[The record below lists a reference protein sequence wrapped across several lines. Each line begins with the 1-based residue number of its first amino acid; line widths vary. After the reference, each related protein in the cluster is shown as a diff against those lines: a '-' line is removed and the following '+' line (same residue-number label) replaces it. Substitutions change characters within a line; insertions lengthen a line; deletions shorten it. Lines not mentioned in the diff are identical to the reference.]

1 VPIPRSSEGK
11 PLHNPCIHQ
20 GNCCF
25 YIQLIYFVAMDWY
38 RSKLILETEDPSNF
52 QPIFDKWEEI
62 TESRSLLQAFLP
74 LSDGGTRLYEWGC
87 CSQEDSLSPEGFFE
101 NVGQNELPVN
111 TRKLEATFTTKL
123 FNPYIGYR
131 RLSYALQG
139 ILVTLFDPDLTKE
152 NWLMSFKD
160 GEIVTQTPM
169 GDLTVYHF
177 PYFAEYDPTKFKVL
191 FPWMPISEE
200 EAASETYQTY
210 YYYDI
215 ANGRI
220 RYIDK
225 TTCTTEKTQ

>member
-1 VPIPRSSEGK
+1 
-11 PLHNPCIHQ
+11 
-20 GNCCF
+20 
-25 YIQLIYFVAMDWY
+25 MDWY

-177 PYFAEYDPTKFKVL
+177 PDFTEYDPTKFRVL

-220 RYIDK
+220 RYLDK

>member
-1 VPIPRSSEGK
+1 
-11 PLHNPCIHQ
+11 
-20 GNCCF
+20 
-25 YIQLIYFVAMDWY
+25 MDWY
-38 RSKLILETEDPSNF
+38 RSKLILETKDSANF

-74 LSDGGTRLYEWGC
+74 LSDGGTRLKEWGC
-87 CSQEDSLSPEGFFE
+87 CSQENSLSPEGFFE

-111 TRKLEATFTTKL
+111 TRKLEAIFTTKL

-131 RLSYALQG
+131 RLSYALPG
-139 ILVTLFDPDLTKE
+139 VLVTLFDPDLTKE
-152 NWLMSFKD
+152 NWLMSFRD
-160 GEIVTQTPM
+160 GKIVTQTPM

-177 PYFAEYDPTKFKVL
+177 PDFTEYDPTKFRVL

-220 RYIDK
+220 RYLDK

>member
-1 VPIPRSSEGK
+1 
-11 PLHNPCIHQ
+11 
-20 GNCCF
+20 
-25 YIQLIYFVAMDWY
+25 MDWY
-38 RSKLILETEDPSNF
+38 RSKLILETEDSANF